1 MKNDI
6 IVISP
11 IYKIIGR
18 SELNRDTE
26 CVHDLIKYWTKDH
39 NLYVFFPYV
48 RGLKRLPYFFK
59 KDQLNYY
66 LNGYDYECDNIKVR
80 ILERQNLFPNQM
92 NGFKSEKKRFR
103 NLIKQKISDSNINPN
118 LVVVHIPSSSCF
130 FFKKDMFMC
139 KTIAVLHY
147 SDVKYYNKYGK
158 KFIEY
163 LNENFDAVFC
173 RSKSLY
179 EIFNKLGIKNL
190 RGNVIYSGVPND
202 KSVLQKDK
210 FNGKKNKFLYVGKLI
225 KRKNLDLLIKALSNF
240 DVDTWELN
248 VIGAGPF
255 EKEYKNLVKK
265 LSLEKN
271 VNFLGTF
278 NKKKVFEYMSE
289 SDIFCMPSVK
299 ETLGLVY
306 LEAMMNGCITIGTI
320 NEGIDGIIVDGK
332 NGFLVSP
339 SVESII
345 SIISRIYAMDDKSKK
360 AIIENAIN
368 TGLYYNED
376 DMSKKYKKIIDGV

>member
-1 MKNDI
+1 M
-6 IVISP
+6 
-11 IYKIIGR
+11 
-18 SELNRDTE
+18 
-26 CVHDLIKYWTKDH
+26 
-39 NLYVFFPYV
+39 
-48 RGLKRLPYFFK
+48 
-59 KDQLNYY
+59 
-66 LNGYDYECDNIKVR
+66 
-80 ILERQNLFPNQM
+80 
-92 NGFKSEKKRFR
+92 
-103 NLIKQKISDSNINPN
+103 
-118 LVVVHIPSSSCF
+118 
-130 FFKKDMFMC
+130 
-139 KTIAVLHY
+139 
-147 SDVKYYNKYGK
+147 
-158 KFIEY
+158 
-163 LNENFDAVFC
+163 
-173 RSKSLY
+173 
-179 EIFNKLGIKNL
+179 
-190 RGNVIYSGVPND
+190 
-202 KSVLQKDK
+202 
-210 FNGKKNKFLYVGKLI
+210 
-225 KRKNLDLLIKALSNF
+225 SNF

-376 DMSKKYKKIIDGV
+376 DMSKKYKKIIDGVWVDEKNKYIWIYYENSFSN